1 MSATDWRR
9 GNGKGGHH
17 ERQERRAAW
26 HGIPALWK
34 RLHEWTR
41 TRGLDTSDSIKLGI
55 GHDDPDVTAVEK
67 YRYDACVVVSPDF
80 AGDKWVNVMDVPGG
94 KVAISVFTGTAHEI
108 EDAWSALY
116 RTWLP
121 GSGYEPDDRP
131 CLEVYR
137 GNPEVAGRPGAF
149 RCELCIPVRPR

>member
-1 MSATDWRR
+1 
-9 GNGKGGHH
+9 
-17 ERQERRAAW
+17 
-26 HGIPALWK
+26 
-34 RLHEWTR
+34 
-41 TRGLDTSDSIKLGI
+41 
-55 GHDDPDVTAVEK
+55 
-67 YRYDACVVVSPDF
+67 
-80 AGDKWVNVMDVPGG
+80 MDVPGG
-94 KVAISVFTGTAHEI
+94 KVAIRVFTGTAHEI

>member
-1 MSATDWRR
+1 MNVRIGELPRYHVAYMRHV
-9 GNGKGGHH
+9 GPYG
-17 ERQERRAAW
+17 A

-41 TRGLDTSDSIKLGI
+41 TRGLDTPDSIKLGI

-67 YRYDACVVVSPDF
+67 CRYDACVVVSPDF

-121 GSGYEPDDRP
+121 GSGYEPDDRT

-149 RCELCIPVRPR
+149 RCELYIPV